1 MSLIY
6 KNVLVGV
13 DGSTEAEI
21 ALNKAID
28 IAKRNEA
35 NLVIAHVIDT
45 TSFAIAETYGTTT
58 VMESAKAYAEQLLE
72 KYKVQ
77 AENEGIKNV
86 QIVVEYGSPK
96 AIMVKKLPQQYTTDL
111 IVCGAVGMNA
121 IERLLI
127 GSVSSYIT
135 RHALCDV
142 LVTRTTNKQ

>member
-58 VMESAKAYAEQLLE
+58 VMESAKAYAEQLLT

-77 AENEGIKNV
+77 AENEGLKNV
-86 QIVVEYGSPK
+86 QIEVEYGSPK
-96 AIMVKKLPQQYTTDL
+96 AIMVKRLPQQYTIDL

-121 IERLLI
+121 IERFLM

-135 RHALCDV
+135 RHAACDV
-142 LVTRTTNKQ
+142 LVVRNTKE

>member
-6 KNVLVGV
+6 KNVLVGI
-13 DGSTEAEI
+13 DGSTEAES

-45 TSFAIAETYGTTT
+45 TSFAITETYGTST
-58 VMESAKAYAEQLLE
+58 VIESAKAYAKQLLE
-72 KYKVQ
+72 KYKEQ
-77 AENEGIKNV
+77 AENAGINNV
-86 QIVVEYGSPK
+86 QIVAEYGSPK
-96 AIMVKKLPQQYTTDL
+96 AIMVKTLPKQYAIDL

-121 IERLLI
+121 IERFLI

-135 RHALCDV
+135 RHASCDV
-142 LVTRTTNKQ
+142 MVVRNTKE